1 MRVQFSK
8 YHGAGNDF
16 VITDGR
22 KISPELSTEQIAQL
36 CHRNYGIGADGLI
49 ILYPGTDAGVGYRMQ
64 YFNADGRESS
74 MCGNGARCAYAFA
87 VSHDLVNG
95 PATFSAYDGIH
106 SARFAD
112 DNLVTIS
119 MGDVSEIR
127 RISKHSYV
135 LDTGSPHVVRFVE
148 HLERVNALEEGRSV
162 RNSPEFVQHGI
173 NVNFVQIIG
182 ENVLQIRTYER
193 GVENLTLACGTG
205 VTAAALAYAELQGL
219 TSGVI
224 GVNADGGE
232 LAVSFHRSGGKVTQV
247 FLTGPAQHVFDGV
260 ADLNT

>member
-1 MRVQFSK
+1 
-8 YHGAGNDF
+8 
-16 VITDGR
+16 
-22 KISPELSTEQIAQL
+22 
-36 CHRNYGIGADGLI
+36 
-49 ILYPGTDAGVGYRMQ
+49 
-64 YFNADGRESS
+64 
-74 MCGNGARCAYAFA
+74 
-87 VSHDLVNG
+87 
-95 PATFSAYDGIH
+95 
-106 SARFAD
+106 
-112 DNLVTIS
+112 
-119 MGDVSEIR
+119 
-127 RISKHSYV
+127 
-135 LDTGSPHVVRFVE
+135 VRFVE
-148 HLERVNALEEGRSV
+148 DLDRINALEEGRSV

-173 NVNFVQIIG
+173 NVNFVQILR
-182 ENVLQIRTYER
+182 ESVLQIRTYER